1 MNSTVVNATTLA
13 TTVNG
18 SLAAAVSNSSLSSTV
33 SNASLPLFRAAR
45 QLLPLVPGAV
55 LPLLLPLLRQ
65 SQPAS
70 QRLNLLAGAEPN
82 KPQFLAPLS
91 AYVDWW
97 LMLVFFSWYYMF
109 WMDYYYYSWG
119 FMCWMWLVSY
129 YGLWY

>member
-13 TTVNG
+13 TVNG
-18 SLAAAVSNSSLSSTV
+18 SLAAAFQA
-33 SNASLPLFRAAR
+33 ASLRLSPTRACALRAAR

-65 SQPAS
+65 SQPAA